1 MLQQK
6 KRRQSWNQHQWTRL
20 VAGSVVLLSL
30 LLAHSNSHWLFLTAF
45 VGLNL
50 WQSAFTKWCP
60 LIFLLQ
66 KLGVPEH

>member
-6 KRRQSWNQHQWTRL
+6 RRHSWNQHQWIRL
-20 VAGSVVLLSL
+20 IAGSVVLLSL
-30 LLAHSNSHWLFLTAF
+30 LLTQINPGWIWLTAF

-50 WQSAFTKWCP
+50 WQSAFTNWCP